1 MNRKHFL
8 CLGAGMAAGCAT
20 STVSHSPSEGGPKTS
35 REVDAGPVGAYAAD
49 GVYAS
54 TESKGFYVVRR
65 GPKLFALCA
74 LCTHRVCKLSVE
86 PDHSFHCTCHGST
99 FDADGHVTEGPA
111 VRDLP
116 VYHTIV
122 NPEGHLIVS
131 VAT

>member
-8 CLGAGMAAGCAT
+8 CLGAGLAAGCAT
-20 STVSHSPSEGGPKTS
+20 SSVTTSPSAGPVKGP
-35 REVDAGPVGAYAAD
+35 REVDAGPAGAYAAD
-49 GVYAS
+49 GVYQS
-54 TESKGFYVVRR
+54 HESQGFFVVRR
-65 GPKLFALCA
+65 GAKLFALCA

-116 VYHTIV
+116 VYHTTV
-122 NPEGHLIVS
+122 NGEGHLVVT
-131 VAT
+131 VAS